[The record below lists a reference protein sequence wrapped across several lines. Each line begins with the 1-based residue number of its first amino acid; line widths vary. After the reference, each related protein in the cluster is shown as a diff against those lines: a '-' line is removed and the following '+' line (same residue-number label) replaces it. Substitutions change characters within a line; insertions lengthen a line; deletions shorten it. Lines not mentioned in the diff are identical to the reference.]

1 MLAFPDI
8 EAKGQA
14 IAKPSWINPFS

>member
-1 MLAFPDI
+1 MLALPDI

-14 IAKPSWINPFS
+14 IAKPSGINPFS